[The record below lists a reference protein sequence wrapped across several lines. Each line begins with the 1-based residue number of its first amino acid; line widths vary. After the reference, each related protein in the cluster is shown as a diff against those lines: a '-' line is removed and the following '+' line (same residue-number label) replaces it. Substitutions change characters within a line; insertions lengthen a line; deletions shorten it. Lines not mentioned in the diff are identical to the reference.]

1 MNNYKDLILWQKSVD
16 LAVSIYNVTQHFPK
30 EEQYGLISQIRRSSV
45 SIPSNLAEGAG
56 RNTTKDF
63 NNFLG
68 ISYGSSCELDTQLII
83 ANRVGFLDNNDFGLL
98 NKEVNEIQRMNYA
111 LKKSLNL
118 K

>member
-1 MNNYKDLILWQKSVD
+1 MNNYKDLILWQRAVD
-16 LAVSIYNVTQHFPK
+16 LAVNIYHLTNNFPK
-30 EEQYGLISQIRRSSV
+30 EEQYGLISQIRRSAV

-83 ANRVGFLDNNDFGLL
+83 ANRVGFLDNNDFDLL

-111 LKKSLNL
+111 LKKSLSL